1 MKQNLWHDFSPG
13 PDAPD
18 LIYVVVEVPKASRN
32 KFEYSKEA
40 GTIALDRVLYSPLH
54 YPGDYGFIPRTYFE
68 DGDPTDVLV
77 MTNQPTFP
85 GCIIKARP
93 IGMFK
98 MIDNG
103 ELDYKIL
110 AVPADDPSFDEYW
123 DVSNIPQ
130 HFPKEVG
137 HFFMVYKELQG
148 ATVTNEG
155 WAGVRE
161 AKAQIRRS
169 MERYS
174 NEFPI
179 HTSERQRVSSGT
191 KWERAYGY
199 SRAVRVENMV
209 YVAGT
214 TAGEAGEDARSQTQG
229 IFEKIKAALTEAG
242 AKMEDVVRSR
252 MYVVHKEDML
262 TVAEVHGEYF
272 EEIRPVST
280 LVQVAGLIEPHL
292 RVEIEV
298 EAIIQD
304 DF

>member
-1 MKQNLWHDFSPG
+1 MKQNLWHDFIPG

-18 LIYVVVEVPKASRN
+18 VIYVVVEVPKASRN
-32 KFEYSKEA
+32 KYEYSKDA

-103 ELDYKIL
+103 ELDYKVL
-110 AVPADDPSFDEYW
+110 AVPADDPSFNEYW

-137 HFFMVYKELQG
+137 HFFMVYKDLQG

-155 WAGVRE
+155 WAGVQE
-161 AKAQIRRS
+161 AKAEIRRS
-169 MERYS
+169 MEKYKQ
-174 NEFPI
+174 EFPARS
-179 HTSERQRVSSGT
+179 TEQRVSTGT

-199 SRAVRVENMV
+199 SRALRVGNV
-209 YVAGT
+209 VHVAGT
-214 TAGEAGEDARSQTQG
+214 TAGDAGEDVRSQSRG
-229 IFEKIKAALTEAG
+229 VLEKIKKALEEVG
-242 AKMEDVVRSR
+242 SSMNEVVRTR
-252 MYVVHKEDML
+252 MYVVNKDDMT

-272 EEIRPVST
+272 EDIRPAST
-280 LVQVAGLIEPHL
+280 LIQVAGLIEPHL
-292 RVEIEV
+292 LVEMEV
-298 EAIIQD
+298 EAIIR

>member
-1 MKQNLWHDFSPG
+1 MKQNLWHDFVPG

-18 LIYVVVEVPKASRN
+18 IIYVVVEVPKASRN
-32 KFEYSKEA
+32 KYEYSKDA

-68 DGDPTDVLV
+68 DGDPIDVLV

-98 MIDNG
+98 MIDSG

-110 AVPADDPSFDEYW
+110 AVPADDPSFAEYW

-137 HFFMVYKELQG
+137 HFFMVYKHLQG
-148 ATVTNEG
+148 AEVTNEG
-155 WAGVRE
+155 WVGVQE
-161 AKAQIRRS
+161 TKSEIRRAI
-169 MERYS
+169 EKYN
-174 NEFPI
+174 NEFPSRA
-179 HTSERQRVSSGT
+179 TEQRVSTGT

-199 SRAVRVENMV
+199 SRAIRVGNV
-209 YVAGT
+209 VHVAGT
-214 TAGEAGEDARSQTQG
+214 TAGDAGEDVRSQAKG
-229 IFEKIKAALTEAG
+229 ILEKIKKSL
-242 AKMEDVVRSR
+242 EDVGASLNDVIRTR
-252 MYVVHKEDML
+252 MYVVNKDDMT

-272 EEIRPVST
+272 EAIRPVST
-280 LVQVAGLIEPHL
+280 LVQVAGLIEPQL
-292 RVEIEV
+292 LVEMEV
-298 EAIIQD
+298 EALIR